1 MLTRSSLGGA
11 FTQYLSWRW
20 CFYINLPLGGVTCI
34 LILFLVPGNESSLQ
48 QAPWR
53 EQIKEFDLPG
63 TLTLIPAIICVIL
76 ALQWGGSTYPWS
88 DIHVIGL
95 FVVFGILFIVF
106 IIIQVYQKE
115 RATIPV
121 RMMKNRNIWGASWY
135 ALCISPPMYLVAY
148 YVRSSHIS
156 SFPPSTQLT
165 TTQLPI
171 WFQAIK
177 GVSATQSGIDNLP
190 SLLGLVV
197 FAIIAGGLS
206 SATGYYTPLILLS
219 SIMTA
224 VSMGL
229 LTTLKTDT
237 DMGHWFGYQVLLAA
251 GLGFGIQNVMLVAQ
265 VAVPEHDMAM
275 VTSILSFT
283 QTLAGSIFLSIGES
297 VFANRLI
304 ANLQTELPGVPAG
317 IVVASGA
324 TGIRDHFTV
333 KQLPLVLQAYNKAIM
348 QTFYVGVIMASISV
362 FGPVFME
369 WLSIKKHAEKQEERR
384 DLTANKRM
392 SVTLGAVG
400 MQ

>member
-1 MLTRSSLGGA
+1 M
-11 FTQYLSWRW
+11 
-20 CFYINLPLGGVTCI
+20 TCLLVI
-34 LILFLVPGNESSLQ
+34 FLVPGNESSLK

-63 TLTLIPAIICVIL
+63 TLTLIPSIICVIL
-76 ALQWGGSTYPWS
+76 ALQWGGSKYPWN
-88 DIHVIGL
+88 DIHVIAL

-106 IIIQVYQKE
+106 IAIQIYQKD

-121 RMMKNRNIWGASWY
+121 RMMKNRNIWGACWY

-148 YVRSSHIS
+148 YVRHSP
-156 SFPPSTQLT
+156 FPHTNNNTHNTNNP
-165 TTQLPI
+165 QLPI

-190 SLLGLVV
+190 SLLGLVI

-206 SATGYYTPLILLS
+206 SATGYYTPLVLLS
-219 SIMTA
+219 SMITA

-229 LTTLKTDT
+229 LTTLKPDT
-237 DMGHWFGYQVLLAA
+237 DIGHWFGYQVLLAA
-251 GLGFGIQNVMLVAQ
+251 GLGFGIQNIMLVAQ

-275 VTSILSFT
+275 VTSILTFT
-283 QTLAGSIFLSIGES
+283 QTLAGAIFLSIGES

-304 ANLQTELPGVPAG
+304 ANLQARLPGLNADA
-317 IVVASGA
+317 IIASGA
-324 TGIRDHFTV
+324 TGLRDKFTA
-333 KQLPLVLQAYNKAIM
+333 KQLPLVLGAYNKAIM
-348 QTFYVGVIMASISV
+348 QTFYVGVVMASISV

-369 WLSIKKHAEKQEERR
+369 WLSIKKHAGKQEQR
-384 DLTANKRM
+384 DVTANKRM
-392 SVTLGAVG
+392 SLTIGTVG